1 MPSLRSPEGKRAY
14 DEYLLTADTN
24 GPCALCA
31 KPTVTEFVHWRI
43 IRNSFP
49 YDLIA
54 KTHDMLVTKRH
65 AKESELT
72 ETELKEL
79 TEIKASP
86 TLQEY
91 DWIIE
96 PTIKNK
102 TIPAHMHLHVIVGK
116 SFNSK

>member
-14 DEYLLTADTN
+14 DEYLLTADPHR
-24 GPCALCA
+24 PCPLCTE
-31 KPTVTEFVHWRI
+31 PSVTEFVHWRTMK
-43 IRNSFP
+43 NSFP

-54 KTHDMLVTKRH
+54 KTHHMLVTKRH

-72 ETELKEL
+72 SVERDEL
-79 TEIKASP
+79 TQIKASAE
-86 TLQEY
+86 LQAY

-102 TIPAHMHLHVIVGK
+102 TIPAHMHLHVLVGK
-116 SFNSK
+116 SFSV